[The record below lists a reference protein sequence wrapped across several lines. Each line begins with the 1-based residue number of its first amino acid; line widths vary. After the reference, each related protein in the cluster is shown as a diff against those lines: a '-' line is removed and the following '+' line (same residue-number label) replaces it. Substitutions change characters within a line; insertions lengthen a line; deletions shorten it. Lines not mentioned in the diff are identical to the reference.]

1 MKKVVEKRKDI
12 IFYLKLYPCKSLTD
26 SSQKSKSIICNQSM
40 KMLEDS
46 FEKKPI
52 PRTECRSSELDD
64 NKKLAAWF
72 RIDSTPALIF
82 PDCRLEK
89 GLLPAERII
98 DIIDGRK

>member
-1 MKKVVEKRKDI
+1 VVEKRKDI
-12 IFYLKLYPCKSLTD
+12 VFYLKLYPCKSFS

-46 FEKKPI
+46 FERKPI
-52 PRTECRSSELDD
+52 LNTECKSSELDD

-82 PDCRLEK
+82 PDCRVEK
-89 GLLPAERII
+89 GLISAEDII
-98 DIIDGRK
+98 DRIDGRK